1 MATTTEAV
9 TTTATEAAKA
19 VAGAAAQHHGGGL
32 PNPMHQFEIVRYI
45 PMKLF
50 GLDASFTNSALAMV
64 IAAGLIIAFIVYAM
78 RNRSLVPSRIQSV
91 AEMAYEFVHNIVKQ
105 TAGEEALGYFP
116 FIFTLFMFILVSNL
130 IGLVNIP
137 GVFAPFTSTSH
148 IIVTFAMAAVV
159 FIGVTLIG
167 IAKHGV
173 GFLKLFVP
181 SGVPAVML
189 LLLVPIEVISYFTR
203 PISLSVR
210 LFANMMAGHTML
222 KVFGAFVGALG
233 FAGGWAPLL
242 FMVPF
247 TGLEFLVAFLQAY
260 VFAILTSIYLND
272 ALHIHH

>member
-1 MATTTEAV
+1 MATTTE
-9 TTTATEAAKA
+9 TTAATATEAAKA
-19 VAGAAAQHHGGGL
+19 VAGPAQQHGGGL
-32 PNPMHQFEIVRYI
+32 PNPMHQFEIVRYWHLN
-45 PMKLF
+45 LF
-50 GLDASFTNSALAMV
+50 GYDASFTNSSLAMLLT
-64 IAAGLIIAFIVYAM
+64 AAIIIGFIVYAM

-91 AEMAYEFVHNIVKQ
+91 AEMAYEFVANIVKQ
-105 TAGEEALGYFP
+105 TAGEEAMGYFP
-116 FIFTLFMFILVSNL
+116 FVFTLFMFVLVSNWL
-130 IGLVNIP
+130 GLVNIP

-148 IIVTFAMAAVV
+148 IIVTFALAATV

-167 IAKHGV
+167 IIKNGF

-181 SGVPAVML
+181 SGVPGIML
-189 LLLVPIEVISYFTR
+189 PLLVPIEIISYFTR

-233 FAGGWAPLL
+233 ILGGWAPLI

-247 TGLEFLVAFLQAY
+247 TGLEVLVGFLQAY
-260 VFAILTSIYLND
+260 VFAILTCIYLND

>member
-1 MATTTEAV
+1 MATTTDTA

-19 VAGAAAQHHGGGL
+19 VAGAAEQSGGGL
-32 PNPMHQFEIVRYI
+32 PNPMHQFEIVRYWHLN
-45 PMKLF
+45 LF
-50 GLDASFTNSALAMV
+50 GYDASFTNSAFAMV
-64 IAAGLIIAFIVYAM
+64 LAAAIIVAFILYAM
-78 RNRSLVPSRIQSV
+78 RHRSLVPSRIQSV
-91 AEMAYEFVHNIVKQ
+91 AEMAYEFVENIVKQ
-105 TAGEEALGYFP
+105 TAGEEAMGYFP
-116 FIFTLFMFILVSNL
+116 FVFTLFMFILVSNILGL
-130 IGLVNIP
+130 INIP
-137 GVFAPFTSTSH
+137 GIFAPFTSTSH
-148 IIVTFAMAAVV
+148 IVVTFAMAATV
-159 FIGVTLIG
+159 FVGVTLIG
-167 IAKHGV
+167 IFKHGL

-189 LLLVPIEVISYFTR
+189 VLLVPIEVISYFTR

-233 FAGGWAPLL
+233 IAGGWAPLA

-260 VFAILTSIYLND
+260 VFAILTCIYLND